1 MTNEQRQRLLLP
13 FPCGDIQWRVSHTTK
28 DKAKGFAIP
37 YVDKRAIQNLLD
49 TVLGYE
55 NWKDETVTIMGQTA
69 KEAAHICKISI
80 YFPERNEWI
89 TKSDGAGSTDYQP
102 VKGGLSDAFKRA
114 ASMWGIARYLYDFD
128 GVWVGIDSKKMIV
141 SGEYAKLDAA
151 YSKFAINYLKTLPLT
166 PQQIQQAEA
175 SLQPQTQKTAS
186 GNSNQKAT
194 GKKQTAQQPMYQVQ
208 AAQSDGTATYLQ
220 LLSQNGQRFNAV
232 YPKQVSLQ
240 PGQVI
245 TNVSVI
251 QQMDS
256 KNQAYNLLQHFDIA
270 A

>member
-49 TVLGYE
+49 TVLGCE
-55 NWKDETVTIMGQTA
+55 NWKDETITIMGQTA

-128 GVWVGIDSKKMIV
+128 GVWVGIDNKKMIE

-175 SLQPQTQKTAS
+175 SLQPQARKTAS
-186 GNSNQKAT
+186 GNRMETTEK
-194 GKKQTAQQPMYQVQ
+194 GKGAC
-208 AAQSDGTATYLQ
+208 L
-220 LLSQNGQRFNAV
+220 
-232 YPKQVSLQ
+232 
-240 PGQVI
+240 
-245 TNVSVI
+245 
-251 QQMDS
+251 
-256 KNQAYNLLQHFDIA
+256 
-270 A
+270 

>member
-1 MTNEQRQRLLLP
+1 
-13 FPCGDIQWRVSHTTK
+13 
-28 DKAKGFAIP
+28 
-37 YVDKRAIQNLLD
+37 
-49 TVLGYE
+49 
-55 NWKDETVTIMGQTA
+55 
-69 KEAAHICKISI
+69 
-80 YFPERNEWI
+80 
-89 TKSDGAGSTDYQP
+89 
-102 VKGGLSDAFKRA
+102 
-114 ASMWGIARYLYDFD
+114 MWGIARYLYDFD